1 MITLELTRTQAE
13 DILYAT
19 SLLYDEYTNIS
30 AELDEH
36 IRQYNNTVD
45 ELRQTIKVQLKEQE
59 LYEN

>member
-19 SLLYDEYTNIS
+19 SLLYEEYTNIS
-30 AELDEH
+30 AEFDER

-45 ELRQTIKVQLKEQE
+45 ELRLTIKKQLKEQE
-59 LYEN
+59 A